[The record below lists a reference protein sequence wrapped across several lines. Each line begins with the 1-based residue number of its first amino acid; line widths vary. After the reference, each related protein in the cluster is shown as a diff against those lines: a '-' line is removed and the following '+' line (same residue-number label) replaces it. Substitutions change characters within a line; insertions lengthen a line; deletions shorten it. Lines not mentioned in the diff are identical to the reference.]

1 MDAQPSAFELAL
13 AALDSD
19 ALRGL
24 VADLWRARG
33 REVDPTGDGPLRVT
47 LPDGSER
54 LVALDGGPDPPP
66 APPAGADAVVTTR
79 RVEDVPPT
87 VVDAADLRRLLLY
100 AVDRGTTRDLC
111 ERYLDGTTPEPD
123 TGPATVP
130 PATRDRGS
138 PTDDPD
144 PGASETGSS
153 RIGSGGTDPVGDD
166 AGGVTA
172 VAATGDPGATADDD
186 SRTGLP
192 AALESV
198 GAARLALVAVA
209 VVLLAAAAA
218 GLGPATGVAGLG
230 GVDGDERDT
239 PGESDG
245 GTDPETAAGGTDAS
259 ADEVTPYGAGRSSD
273 ADAGAGS
280 GGGPDGPTGASEA
293 AVARLAGSGPLPPAT
308 TVDGAGGS
316 AVVAGGIAAARLP
329 PGVAPDGT
337 VDESVLGAAHAAVL
351 ANDSYRAT
359 LTHGET
365 LRGRPVGLRR
375 ETIAVEN
382 ATRFA
387 VTVEQYGRLAA
398 GSQVVAEDPSFA
410 TGGRRVVLVRPNETY
425 DYRLRAS
432 SGSGGPIA
440 DRLATYVRWFLSV
453 EDSRIADTTVRDGR
467 RLYWLVF
474 ANDTY
479 PGIVNTT
486 GTALIDERGFVHRMT
501 RSYEYPG
508 RNGVVVTATVAVS
521 DVGRTTAEPPAWYRQ
536 AANGSVAGRQAANG
550 SVAGDDRRRSV
561 DTAELGLARATSR
574 PSASTPVAGREP
586 DRSVASPGGRP
597 SLRAAG

>member
-13 AALDSD
+13 AALDPD

-24 VADLWRARG
+24 VAELWRARG
-33 REVDPTGDGPLRVT
+33 REVDATGDGPLRVT

-100 AVDRGTTRDLC
+100 AVDRGTARDLC

-123 TGPATVP
+123 TGPATGP
-130 PATRDRGS
+130 HATRDRGS
-138 PTDDPD
+138 TADDPD

-153 RIGSGGTDPVGDD
+153 RIGPGGTDPVGDD
-166 AGGVTA
+166 AGGVAA
-172 VAATGDPGATADDD
+172 VAATGDDD

-198 GAARLALVAVA
+198 GAVRLAVVAVA

-245 GTDPETAAGGTDAS
+245 GTGPETAAGGTDAS

-280 GGGPDGPTGASEA
+280 SGRPDGPTGASEA

-536 AANGSVAGRQAANG
+536 ATNG

-561 DTAELGLARATSR
+561 A
-574 PSASTPVAGREP
+574 PP
-586 DRSVASPGGRP
+586 GRP
-597 SLRAAG
+597 A